1 MKFKAKDKV
10 VFEADYIPNNQV
22 MTITRGTHKS
32 HGIDQVRL
40 LLKGGEGI
48 ALASDL
54 RLATDEEIKANKRII
69 KVKYETQFGIP
80 VTSDRKAGSMVDL
93 GTSITI
99 GIDLAEGPD
108 WSAPVSINGDDNA

>member
-69 KVKYETQFGIP
+69 NVKHQIQYGIP
-80 VTSDRKAGSMVDL
+80 VLSNSKAGCVYFPYTSM
-93 GTSITI
+93 TI

-108 WSAPVSINGDDNA
+108 WSASIQGDNS